1 MADKLRPTKSVRG
14 VRFEK
19 VSIESPSKDRVKFP
33 EGRRCD
39 ARYMIHLK
47 FLFKLVFNPPTVD
60 ITNENCPHP
69 DKKYQ
74 VFENGEYKC
83 VEMPN
88 RHDPEQLLR
97 ICKDLYKF
105 LNFIIKEMLRVPS
118 GHNFKSLQDN
128 IRILIGIRTKVFN
141 KIKSIIDTRG
151 TVNISES
158 SFYKDDTIGDKFTTK
173 LTKKMNETVNL
184 SRDTDNR
191 YPPSAAAI
199 EDDVKTYLLSPCTIP
214 RYEPNDLSDDDMD
227 GGSFIKK
234 YKNKSN
240 KNKSNKR
247 KSKKSKRKQLHFIQ
261 SQ

>member
-1 MADKLRPTKSVRG
+1 MENKLTPTKSERG
-14 VRFEK
+14 VRFK
-19 VSIESPSKDRVKFP
+19 KGSDKDPYRVKFP

-47 FLFKLVFNPPTVD
+47 FLYNLVFKPPTGPTDD

-88 RHDPEQLLR
+88 RNDPEQLLR
-97 ICKDLYKF
+97 ICKHLYKF

-128 IRILIGIRTKVFN
+128 IRKLIAIRTNVIN

-158 SFYKDDTIGDKFTTK
+158 SFYKDDTIGYKFTTK
-173 LTKKMNETVNL
+173 LTQKIQDTVEL

-191 YPPSAAAI
+191 YPPSAAAT
-199 EDDVKTYLLSPCTIP
+199 EADVKCYLLTLPTIP
-214 RYEPNDLSDDDMD
+214 GYEPTDLSDDDMD

-234 YKNKSN
+234 YKRKSKKKRSFKKKTI
-240 KNKSNKR
+240 KNKSNR
-247 KSKKSKRKQLHFIQ
+247 K
-261 SQ
+261 